1 MMGFSHVKGIYT
13 TTIGFIFLIL
23 ATGLTSVFGL
33 VVKSADHTGR
43 NPVSV
48 GSINYMFA
56 AIASGLILLADQA
69 WQPDAATVLIGAATG
84 VFYVV
89 AFWYLVIAVRQ
100 GGVAITMAIVRLGVL
115 IPILC
120 SIFIWYETPSVA
132 QTVGI
137 LFVCISLPLLSIGVA
152 ENKMSL
158 GSTIWLI
165 GMLFVTTGFCHLS
178 PKIFRE
184 LAPQGDETVYLFSLF
199 SVAGVLSLIFIKKQ
213 GIPLQRRDYGHG
225 ILQGI
230 CNLLG
235 TYSIAMALK
244 YLPGTFVFPFTSA
257 AGVALTTAA
266 ATIIWKEKLGLY
278 AYVGIALSIIALV
291 LIN

>member
-1 MMGFSHVKGIYT
+1 M
-13 TTIGFIFLIL
+13 
-23 ATGLTSVFGL
+23 
-33 VVKSADHTGR
+33 
-43 NPVSV
+43 

-56 AIASGLILLADQA
+56 AVASGFILFADQA
-69 WQPDAATVLIGAATG
+69 WHPDAATVLIGMATG

-89 AFWYLVIAVRQ
+89 AFWFLVIAVRQ

-120 SIFIWYETPSVA
+120 SIFVWNETPSVA

-137 LFVCISLPLLSIGVA
+137 LFVCISLPLLSISVGG
-152 ENKMSL
+152 NDMSL
-158 GSTIWLI
+158 GRAVWLI
-165 GMLFVTTGFCHLS
+165 GVLFVTTGFCHLS
-178 PKIFRE
+178 PKLFRE
-184 LAPQGDETVYLFSLF
+184 LAPQGQETVYLFSLF
-199 SVAGVLSLIFIKKQ
+199 SVAGVLSLAFIKNQ
-213 GIPLQRRDYGHG
+213 GIPVQRRDYGHG

-235 TYSIAMALK
+235 TYSIAMTLK
-244 YLPGTFVFPFTSA
+244 YLPGTYVFPFTSA

-266 ATIIWKEKLGLY
+266 ATIFWKEKPGLY
-278 AYVGIALSIIALV
+278 AYLGIALSIISLV